1 MENHA
6 KIYIQWISINR
17 YLHNILFL
25 MTIRAGVVW
34 SMCLDWTAINFV
46 FFVKNYV
53 FLLILR
59 LTLYIAG
66 QIEQEAEAGRAE

>member
-1 MENHA
+1 
-6 KIYIQWISINR
+6 
-17 YLHNILFL
+17 

-53 FLLILR
+53 FLSILR

>member
-1 MENHA
+1 
-6 KIYIQWISINR
+6 
-17 YLHNILFL
+17 
-25 MTIRAGVVW
+25 MTIRADVVW